1 MMKHVC
7 VAGHKPPLARRRAQ
21 RIVEPIRKP
30 GNNASGG
37 FGRNPKGWPRFGPTR
52 FGASHLLGAYQ
63 AAWLASRA

>member
-1 MMKHVC
+1 MTHVC

-37 FGRNPKGWPRFGPTR
+37 LGRNPEGWPRFGPTR
-52 FGASHLLGAYQ
+52 FVASYLLGAYQ
-63 AAWLASRA
+63 AAWLA

>member
-1 MMKHVC
+1 MTHVC

-37 FGRNPKGWPRFGPTR
+37 LGRNPEGWPRFGPTR
-52 FGASHLLGAYQ
+52 FVASHLLGADQ
-63 AAWLASRA
+63 AAWLASRG

>member
-1 MMKHVC
+1 MVKRVC

-30 GNNASGG
+30 GNKASGG
-37 FGRNPKGWPRFGPTR
+37 LGRNPEGWPRFGPTR
-52 FGASHLLGAYQ
+52 IVASHLLGPCQ